1 MFAWETL
8 YLFTFLLKYYVML
21 QAIISIGAPGCCEW
35 SVTGA
40 PDPQFKPT
48 MGSTQFRKANT
59 RYVDGR
65 KCIEETKRKSYITM
79 LWSHAASHL
88 CVVCVLGLHIL
99 TLHKH
104 FTRLSNCEPL
114 LSFSEGLLV
123 CPHYGR
129 PSSLPNGVQRGGGKR
144 GGSLVQSK
152 GSIYEVGMQL
162 KKRI

>member
-129 PSSLPNGVQRGGGKR
+129 PSSLPSGVQRGGGKR